1 MRAASGTISMNS
13 ASPGGFCGSTLPGGV
28 TISVTVTP
36 PPPTM
41 VADARIPAI
50 ICCIICNMLIPPFL
64 CPKKPQGRA
73 SDTGARPYLGL
84 QYLLDD
90 FLGSCGERVHLCGG
104 VRLAV
109 ALGHDIDLDLGLGA
123 GGTDDEHRAAF
134 QLVVHHVL

>member
-1 MRAASGTISMNS
+1 AR
-13 ASPGGFCGSTLPGGV
+13 PGGFCGSTLPGGV
-28 TISVTVTP
+28 MTSVVVMVTP
-36 PPPTM
+36 PPPMM

-73 SDTGARPYLGL
+73 SDTGACPVWLGL

-90 FLGSCGERVHLCGG
+90 FLGSRGERVHLCGG

-109 ALGHDIDLDLGLGA
+109 ALGHD
-123 GGTDDEHRAAF
+123 
-134 QLVVHHVL
+134 